1 MEQKVVLSE
10 PKPLVLLG
18 KGRIKMKIAICD
30 DEQVIIKLVKPKL
43 YEYANS
49 HRIDLVVDEYYSGEA
64 LVTADKNYDIIFL
77 DYQMGRLN
85 GLDAAKIL
93 RERNAACAI
102 IFLTSYTHFVF
113 DAFKVNAYRF
123 LIKPITERK
132 LFDTMDDYFKMHGDD
147 YPLLLKC
154 DRDTIC
160 IETEDIVYLEAD
172 NKHCKLHLPK
182 ETLCCAKTMA
192 LVSKLLPKSHFF
204 KVHRAFIV
212 NFNYILKYNSEE
224 ITLKTGEK
232 IPVSRKYLTPFKE
245 AYRVFSTL
253 R

>member
-147 YPLLLKC
+147 YPAAQMRPGY
-154 DRDTIC
+154 D
-160 IETEDIVYLEAD
+160 
-172 NKHCKLHLPK
+172 LH
-182 ETLCCAKTMA
+182 
-192 LVSKLLPKSHFF
+192 
-204 KVHRAFIV
+204 
-212 NFNYILKYNSEE
+212 
-224 ITLKTGEK
+224 
-232 IPVSRKYLTPFKE
+232 
-245 AYRVFSTL
+245 
-253 R
+253 